1 MSTNLS
7 FTRLN
12 RWLLGLKA
20 KHQTVINYIAQA
32 SDLNGS
38 IAQSELLSIDLE
50 MTGLNPKK
58 HEVISMAWVPIIK
71 GEIVLS
77 QAQTLLIKADNGV
90 GDSAIIHGIV
100 DNDLKHAVSLAQ
112 GLEQLL
118 QAMQGRVLVA
128 HHGALDI
135 AFLQQGAQKI
145 YGHKLPFQL
154 LDTLL
159 LESKRLSRQ
168 GEHFDKQLLRLHRCC
183 ERYHLPALRAHNALS
198 DALATAQLLLAQSA
212 VIGGAQPLTL
222 KQLMKYSH

>member
-1 MSTNLS
+1 MSTKLS
-7 FTRLN
+7 FRWLN

-20 KHQTVINYIAQA
+20 KHQTAINYMAQP
-32 SDLNGS
+32 SDLSGS

-58 HEVISMAWVPIIK
+58 HEVISMAWVPIIN

-100 DNDLKHAVSLAQ
+100 DSDLKHAVSLAQ

-135 AFLQQGAQKI
+135 AFLQQGAQKV
-145 YGHKLPFQL
+145 YGHKLSFQL